1 MLPSKLVKIKNL
13 GNSFMTITGG
23 WCEKGAI
30 VSVREWE
37 FKLLSKTRN
46 VVEVTEEPKKT
57 KKSK

>member
-1 MLPSKLVKIKNL
+1 
-13 GNSFMTITGG
+13 MTITGG
-23 WCEKGAI
+23 WCEKDAI